1 MLCDFIVEGQ
11 GWYRCSNC
19 NIQLR
24 SNDGQPPVF
33 PCRNTTFKRPNESKP
48 SFINKV
54 KNFAKATSEHI
65 SQGMKLASDETISKR
80 YSICESCEFFN
91 NYSCDKCGCPV
102 FQHRKYISKLSWESE
117 KCPEGKW

>member
-80 YSICESCEFFN
+80 YSILSAGVDGL
-91 NYSCDKCGCPV
+91 SAIPALTPKLL
-102 FQHRKYISKLSWESE
+102 ISWIVL
-117 KCPEGKW
+117 